1 MPKLSN
7 VSLVNSPVF
16 AVLIRTSI
24 AFAYA
29 LGGNMMAPWD
39 IYLPTPRVG
48 LRGVY
53 VYAVDFIDLAC

>member
-1 MPKLSN
+1 MTMPKVSN
-7 VSLVNSPVF
+7 VSLVNSPAF

-39 IYLPTPRVG
+39 IYLPTPKVETCDQR
-48 LRGVY
+48 
-53 VYAVDFIDLAC
+53 